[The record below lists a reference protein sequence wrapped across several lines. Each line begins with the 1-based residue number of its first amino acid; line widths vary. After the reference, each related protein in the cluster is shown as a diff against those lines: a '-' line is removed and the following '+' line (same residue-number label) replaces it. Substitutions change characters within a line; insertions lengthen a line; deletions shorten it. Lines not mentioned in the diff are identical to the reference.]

1 MAASSLDFGAFSTA
15 EKQALL
21 AAAKAELLRRAG
33 VGSVQN
39 GSSSAQSFAMAKYSE
54 DGLIKLINGLTQ
66 DLNFQQPEVRVRPI
80 FSRGGMGGAFI
91 PGV

>member
-1 MAASSLDFGAFSTA
+1 MASSLDFGAFSSA

-21 AAAKAELLRRAG
+21 TAAKAELLRRTGA
-33 VGSVQN
+33 GSVVN
-39 GSSSAQSFAMAKYSE
+39 GSSSAQSFAMQKYSE

-66 DLNFQQPEVRVRPI
+66 DLGYQQPEVRVRPI
-80 FSRGGMGGAFI
+80 FSRGCSGTFI